1 MNAIDNIEQMLSTYR
16 ERNAIYGDNYKVAG
30 VIFKQL
36 FKDGLE
42 IKTIEDYN
50 RFAILMQIINKIIR
64 YSFNWQT
71 GHCDSLHDLA
81 VYSAILMELDQEYIN
96 DVK

>member
-1 MNAIDNIEQMLSTYR
+1 
-16 ERNAIYGDNYKVAG
+16 
-30 VIFKQL
+30 
-36 FKDGLE
+36 
-42 IKTIEDYN
+42 
-50 RFAILMQIINKIIR
+50 MQIINKIIR